1 MERDLKKVLETL
13 KSHEADNELLNDVL
27 LMILTNQIESLRSTK
42 NAVKSIKDN
51 IIEERAI
58 TQSQI
63 ETIKDFVADLAER
76 LIVLEKKLWI
86 LNLKFQDLCLIMKK
100 QL

>member
-42 NAVKSIKDN
+42 NAVSSLKDN
-51 IIEERAI
+51 ISEERAI
-58 TQSQI
+58 TQNQI
-63 ETIKDFVADLAER
+63 EIIRDFVADLAER
-76 LIVLEKKLWI
+76 LIVLEKKS
-86 LNLKFQDLCLIMKK
+86 
-100 QL
+100 

>member
-27 LMILTNQIESLRSTK
+27 LMLLMNQIESIKSTK
-42 NAVKSIKDN
+42 NAVISMKEN
-51 IIEERAI
+51 ITEERTI

-63 ETIKDFVADLAER
+63 ETIRDFVADLAER
-76 LIVLEKKLWI
+76 LIVLEKKS
-86 LNLKFQDLCLIMKK
+86 
-100 QL
+100 

>member
-42 NAVKSIKDN
+42 NAVSSLKDN
-51 IIEERAI
+51 ITEERTI
-58 TQSQI
+58 TQNQI
-63 ETIKDFVADLAER
+63 EIIKNFVADLAER
-76 LIVLEKKLWI
+76 LIVLEKKS
-86 LNLKFQDLCLIMKK
+86 
-100 QL
+100 

>member
-13 KSHEADNELLNDVL
+13 KGHEADNELLNDVL

-42 NAVKSIKDN
+42 NAVSSLKDN
-51 IIEERAI
+51 ITEERTI

-63 ETIKDFVADLAER
+63 ETIRDFVADLAER
-76 LIVLEKKLWI
+76 LIVLEKKL
-86 LNLKFQDLCLIMKK
+86 
-100 QL
+100 

>member
-27 LMILTNQIESLRSTK
+27 LMLLMIQIESIKSTK
-42 NAVKSIKDN
+42 NAIISMKEN
-51 IIEERAI
+51 ITEERAI

-76 LIVLEKKLWI
+76 LIVLEKKL
-86 LNLKFQDLCLIMKK
+86 
-100 QL
+100 

>member
-42 NAVKSIKDN
+42 NAVSSLKDN
-51 IIEERAI
+51 ITEERSI
-58 TQSQI
+58 TQNQI
-63 ETIKDFVADLAER
+63 EIIRDFVADLAER
-76 LIVLEKKLWI
+76 LIVLEKKL
-86 LNLKFQDLCLIMKK
+86 
-100 QL
+100 

>member
-51 IIEERAI
+51 IIEERTI

-76 LIVLEKKLWI
+76 LIVLEKKL
-86 LNLKFQDLCLIMKK
+86 
-100 QL
+100 